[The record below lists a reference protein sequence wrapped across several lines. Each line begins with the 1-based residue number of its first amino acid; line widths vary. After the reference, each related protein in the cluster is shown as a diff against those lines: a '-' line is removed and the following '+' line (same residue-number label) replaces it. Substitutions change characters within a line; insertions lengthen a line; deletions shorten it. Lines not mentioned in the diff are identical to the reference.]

1 MGDDLSTG
9 AKIGI
14 GLVILCFLIAIVLSL
29 LMVVKNITNSGANQM
44 EGGLNQM
51 MSTTYDDY
59 DQKIVT
65 GTKVKSAIKLF
76 ASEPI
81 GIVIDSGYNGKSE
94 FGQHVYNYG
103 RLLDKVGEQTVP
115 TTPSNFSGDTG
126 GKTWGDLY
134 KIPTISET
142 AKFNTD
148 GVSIKG
154 EARTTSDFNLNSRPI
169 SASGKDTYVRDNGK
183 YNSFLIKDSTDT
195 IIGIYFQLAT

>member
-65 GTKVKSAIKLF
+65 GTKVKAAIKLF

-103 RLLDKVGEQTVP
+103 RLLDTVGGKDVADNAT
-115 TTPSNFSGDTG
+115 NFPGDNG

-134 KIPTISET
+134 KVQNIDEST
-142 AKFNTD
+142 KFNSD

-169 SASGKDTYVRDNGK
+169 GASGKDTYVRDNGK

-195 IIGIYFQLAT
+195 IVGIYFQLAA